1 MLFIEPP
8 PNDECVRQAAGLENS
23 SEAPALKMKLKYSS
37 FSVNSGSLPAPNF
50 AANFCNFVHT
60 NKHQPQ
66 RGTSN
71 RKTLFSASI
80 LRFLTSFRVVG
91 YWRRFFVVAA
101 NMEKAA
107 EIIAKG
113 VNTELSSS
121 SFGVDLPIG
130 NISRFK
136 KLELLD
142 FFVSFCAIYESLSGS
157 FFSCPAPPCLFCYVT
172 FLFSAAFREPL
183 FANLVSAKWRLH
195 STPTF
200 GQILSCIGANGI
212 VSG

>member
-1 MLFIEPP
+1 MCDKLRGWRTHQRPPRAQNEIKIFFILNE
-8 PNDECVRQAAGLENS
+8 LELVARS
-23 SEAPALKMKLKYSS
+23 KFRSKL
-37 FSVNSGSLPAPNF
+37 LQ
-50 AANFCNFVHT
+50 FCAQKKN
-60 NKHQPQ
+60 QPQ

-91 YWRRFFVVAA
+91 YWRRFFVVVVVA

-107 EIIAKG
+107 EIIVKG

-136 KLELLD
+136 KLELFD

-157 FFSCPAPPCLFCYVT
+157 FFFRAPRRHVCFCYAT

-183 FANLVSAKWRLH
+183 FTNLVVAEVAAAFDAHIRPDTFMHRCKWH
-195 STPTF
+195 
-200 GQILSCIGANGI
+200 C
-212 VSG
+212 